1 MIGVTGWVPAPGAPD
16 IEVDP
21 YVPVTVTFP
30 GYRHPEAPR
39 SVVLHRP
46 GGGGIVEL
54 KVRAATGEL
63 VEVVVPSG
71 VPAEVAGS
79 FGGVPLE
86 EQDAVPVLAFPDDSP
101 TYDAEVALSVRED
114 AVEIRLSEAAPATF
128 GGTRDVRFGCGENG
142 ELVLIVVRVSADQ
155 VAELL
160 EG

>member
-1 MIGVTGWVPAPGAPD
+1 MIGVTGWVPSAGTPD

-30 GYRHPEAPR
+30 GYRHPEPPR
-39 SVVLHRP
+39 SVVLRGT

-71 VPAEVAGS
+71 VPAEAAGA
-79 FGGVPLE
+79 FGAVPLE
-86 EQDAVPVLAFPDDSP
+86 HEDAVPVLAFPDDSP
-101 TYDAEVALSVRED
+101 TYDAEVALAVRED
-114 AVEIRLSEAAPATF
+114 AVEIRLSDTAPAVF
-128 GGTRDVRFGCGENG
+128 GGTQDVRFGCGEDG
-142 ELVLIVVRVSADQ
+142 ELALIVVRVSADQ